1 MQLYGRLS
9 CRLIF
14 QSTSINSMYTGKIK
28 TENISIVGFIWIHL
42 SKFINIFIW
51 NTQYFFLR
59 MLLNLNRIT
68 LNLHCRLSNKTRL
81 NVQYPTLSV
90 CICANIVLNIE
101 KKCVLDLFYRY
112 MYYWIYTQA
121 IILIS
126 IKYSENQLRFIIM
139 YWKNVFLNISSML

>member
-1 MQLYGRLS
+1 
-9 CRLIF
+9 
-14 QSTSINSMYTGKIK
+14 
-28 TENISIVGFIWIHL
+28 
-42 SKFINIFIW
+42 
-51 NTQYFFLR
+51 

-112 MYYWIYTQA
+112 IHSGHNSHFDKVFWKSIAFHNHVLKDCVLEYFLLCFSWQLSRRLHWQIVYSDLCLS
-121 IILIS
+121 ILRTS
-126 IKYSENQLRFIIM
+126 LSET
-139 YWKNVFLNISSML
+139 MLVCQRSLSFCHRVWNCKKHWSR